1 MAGSKRP
8 YIYMES
14 TASSASSTYAA
25 DGGGVREVQRELN
38 LVTDDV
44 IAKQQGVIA
53 HQKETIVAQ
62 RVTIEAYRAILRLH
76 GICDD
81 LSDSDG

>member
-8 YIYMES
+8 YIHMES

-25 DGGGVREVQRELN
+25 DGGAREVQRELN

-44 IAKQQGVIA
+44 IAKQRGVIA
-53 HQKETIVAQ
+53 HQKETILAQ

-76 GICDD
+76 GIFDD
-81 LSDSDG
+81 LSESDG